1 MLSAAYDQVDRDHT
15 TFDRL
20 NETDRKVQEYKQRQE
35 EKKRN
40 QVGCDSPVKEIQLA
54 ESLHY
59 NGWEIGDFI
68 TKQNL
73 TFYEGNV
80 VKYICRHRK
89 KDGLNDLIKA
99 RNYLN
104 KVINEYNNTGT

>member
-1 MLSAAYDQVDRDHT
+1 MSELISCYNLTHKSDNPEYIQAYAKQ
-15 TFDRL
+15 
-20 NETDRKVQEYKQRQE
+20 QELKRMGQLE
-35 EKKRN
+35 ESKKTLL
-40 QVGCDSPVKEIQLA
+40 QPE
-54 ESLHY
+54 HY
-59 NGWEIGDFI
+59 TGWVIGDFI

-89 KDGLNDLIKA
+89 KDGLKDLIKA

-104 KVINEYNNTGT
+104 KVIDEYNPN